1 MRGRSGAKALAGNVF
16 LRKLGIDHP
25 IIQAPMAGGATTPEL
40 VAACSNAGALGS
52 FGCAYQTPEKI
63 LETVRKVRS
72 LTKRPFNINLF
83 AGGYEPHRHVDPA
96 PMLALMAQAHADL
109 GLPPP
114 VLPPNPE
121 NPFDQQLEAVIE
133 VQPAVFSFTFAL
145 PSADVLARVK
155 ARGIIVIGTAT
166 TVAEAEQLEAAEV
179 DAIVAQGEEAGAHR
193 GTFLKSFEESMVP
206 MRVLVRDVVAAVS
219 LPVIAAGGMMDGKDI
234 AAALKLG
241 AVAAQLGTA
250 FLPCPESGTSD
261 AHKKALLAA
270 RQDTTVI
277 TRAFSGRHARGLNNK
292 FIEMVRPDAIL
303 PFGQQNDLTRAMR
316 AAAAKKG
323 DARYL
328 SLWAGRGVTR
338 SRALPAGELVKTL
351 VAEIAAA

>member
-1 MRGRSGAKALAGNVF
+1 MAENAF
-16 LRKLGIDHP
+16 LRKWGIDHP

-40 VAACSNAGALGS
+40 VAACCNAGALGS
-52 FGCAYQTPEKI
+52 FGCAYQTPEQILEAARKVKI
-63 LETVRKVRS
+63 LTQ
-72 LTKRPFNINLF
+72 RPFNINLF
-83 AGGYEPHRHVDPA
+83 AGGYEPHRHADPA
-96 PMLALMAQAHADL
+96 AMLALMAQVHAEL

-121 NPFDQQLEAVIE
+121 SPFDQQLEAVITA
-133 VQPAVFSFTFAL
+133 QPAVFSFTFGL
-145 PSADVLARVK
+145 PPADVLARLK

-166 TVAEAEQLEAAEV
+166 TVAEAKKLEAAGV

-206 MRVLVRDVVAAVS
+206 MRELVRDVVAAVN
-219 LPVIAAGGMMDGKDI
+219 LPVIAAGGIMDGKDI

-241 AVAAQLGTA
+241 AAAAQLGTA
-250 FLPCPESGTSD
+250 FLPCPECGTSE
-261 AHKKALLAA
+261 AHKHALLAA

-292 FIEMVRPDAIL
+292 FIEMVKPDDIL

-316 AAAAKKG
+316 GAAAKKG

-338 SRALPAGELVKTL
+338 SRVLPAGELVKTL
-351 VAEIAAA
+351 IAEIAAA

>member
-1 MRGRSGAKALAGNVF
+1 MADNAF

-25 IIQAPMAGGATTPEL
+25 IIQAPMAGEANTPEL
-40 VAACSNAGALGS
+40 VAACANVGALGS
-52 FGCAYQTPEKI
+52 LGCAYQTPEQI
-63 LETVRKVRS
+63 IESARSVRT
-72 LTKRPFNINLF
+72 LTTRPFNINLF
-83 AGGYEPHRHVDPA
+83 AGGYEPHRQVDPA
-96 PMLALMAQAHADL
+96 PMLAVMAQVHAEL

-114 VLPPNPE
+114 VLPPNPQS
-121 NPFDQQLEAVIE
+121 PFEEQLEAVIAAK
-133 VQPAVFSFTFAL
+133 PAVFSFTFGPPPAN
-145 PSADVLARVK
+145 ALARVK
-155 ARGIIVIGTAT
+155 AEGIIVFGTAT
-166 TVAEAEQLEAAEV
+166 TVAEAKQLEAAGI

-206 MRVLVRDVVAAVS
+206 MRDLVRDVVAAVK
-219 LPVIAAGGMMDGKDI
+219 LPVIAAGGMMNGKDI

-250 FLPCPESGTSD
+250 FLPCPECGTSQTY
-261 AHKKALLAA
+261 KQALLAA

-277 TRAFSGRHARGLNNK
+277 TRAFSGRQARGLNNK
-292 FIEMVRPDAIL
+292 FIEMVRPETIL
-303 PFGQQNDLTRAMR
+303 PFRQQNDLTRAMR

-323 DARYL
+323 DAGYL

-351 VAEIAAA
+351 IAEIAAA